1 MMSALR
7 HWSLS
12 TIGLLVF
19 ACLIMPAGGQVYA
32 DDSHQILLSRMSHSF
47 RELDYH
53 GTFSFQR
60 GSSTESFRIAHSVID
75 GEEFERLE
83 YLDGEKREVVRRGH
97 HLNCIHPGHKL
108 LRFYQQQQ
116 AQLGSAAK
124 AGVGSFYEFSVSGT
138 GRVAG
143 REVVN
148 LQIIPKDT
156 HRFGHHFSL
165 DKETGLLLR
174 TELIGPGKTVLERFQ
189 FVEITIGEPLAGE
202 QFVDAGASYQA
213 YHTEPSV
220 TAAGGENTVGE
231 GWTVQWLPAGFTSTV
246 ANVKFVTGDIATFTD
261 GLTVFSV
268 FLENDVDLNLVQ
280 RGLEGRAQK
289 GATTAYTRLLV
300 LADQPHRITV
310 VGEIPAQTAQ
320 QIAQSVRLVSSR

>member
-7 HWSLS
+7 HLPLS
-12 TIGLLVF
+12 TIGLFVF
-19 ACLIMPAGGQVYA
+19 ACLIMPAGGLVYA
-32 DDSHQILLSRMSHSF
+32 DDSPQIALSRMSHSF

-83 YLDGEKREVVRRGH
+83 YLDGEKREIVRRGH

-108 LRFYQQQQ
+108 LRLYQQQ
-116 AQLGSAAK
+116 AQLGSSEN
-124 AGVGSFYEFSVSGT
+124 AGVGSFYKFAVNGT

-156 HRFGHHFSL
+156 HRFEHHLSL

-202 QFVDAGASYQA
+202 HFVDAGASYQA

-220 TAAGGENTVGE
+220 TANVAGNTAGD
-231 GWTVQWLPAGFTSTV
+231 GWTVQWMPTGFTSTV

-268 FLENDVDLNLVQ
+268 FLESDVDLNLVQ

-300 LADQPHRITV
+300 LADRPHRITV